1 MENFGCRCVENF
13 EKHYSVLLLCTKIMV
28 PCGWIE
34 GCSSCY
40 NIPRYLV
47 WDRRIHRFQLFPDVF
62 SKTGVVCISVLE
74 AVEILTIPFL
84 EVVCAASLSFNLI
97 VVKSCDGSSV
107 DNICHCTSSWHWHS
121 AFLLPWQITTHSF
134 KEMHLLIHVD
144 TTNIHLLLWISK
156 FLECTINTT

>member
-1 MENFGCRCVENF
+1 MCQQCAKNSDPWF
-13 EKHYSVLLLCTKIMV
+13 KHYSVLLLCTKIMV

-62 SKTGVVCISVLE
+62 SKTSVVCISVLE

-84 EVVCAASLSFNLI
+84 EVICAASLSFNMI

-107 DNICHCTSSWHWHS
+107 DNICHCTSSWHGTFCLSTSLTIAMKILMWVGIHQ
-121 AFLLPWQITTHSF
+121 LLMILKDFVVVLS
-134 KEMHLLIHVD
+134 
-144 TTNIHLLLWISK
+144 
-156 FLECTINTT
+156 